1 MKKITRFI
9 TLITL
14 LSASLL
20 FSQDLSDIRIYVNPG
35 HGGHDS
41 DDRYIAA
48 TGFWESE
55 GNLTK
60 GLYLK
65 TLLENMGATVGI
77 SRTTNY
83 TSDDLPLSTISALA
97 NNFQAD
103 FFESI
108 HSNGFNGEL
117 NYTLMLYRGWDPG
130 VTGDNYDMTVTGALF
145 PLAGEMAPIMG
156 DEIYRAHR
164 TTNKHVRG
172 DWSFY
177 SWTDSQGNRSGLGV
191 LRGLNMP
198 GTLSEGSFHD
208 YVPES
213 WRLQNLDYRREE
225 SWAIAR
231 SFVKLYD
238 QPDFPFRNLS
248 GIVRNPLETVP
259 YFYIN
264 GTNDNKKPV
273 NDITASLYQ
282 EGTLVET
289 YTGDNKNNGFY
300 LFDSLAP
307 GTYTLIVEAEDF
319 YPDTQ
324 EVVIGD
330 AFYNHRDVYLVS
342 SQPPV
347 VLASTPTQ
355 DEPSHP
361 AWNPIII
368 YFSHE
373 MDTASV
379 RENLSLDPA
388 EDLIF
393 SWNTELRILTLQAA
407 DDSLAFETLYT
418 LTIGGNT
425 LGSRGLNLDGNRDG
439 IGGDDYT
446 LTFIT
451 SAQDITPPSISS
463 DDMYPRISA
472 ENIET
477 DVVIN
482 LVFDEILADEN
493 IDTNHL
499 KLQNYTDNYFVEVD
513 IIHDIIGNRSVV
525 SLAPVNELN
534 PLSIYRTYVYQGG
547 LKDLFGNYMYDRTRA
562 YRFTTGY
569 AYTSKETVD
578 NFEVNFTKWHEPKYS
593 GSTVGLVTG
602 AVEQTTEKVLPI
614 LNSTQAMKLSYEFDE
629 TADAHLLRAYQD
641 PQSFTFDNSYRLQVY
656 IYGMGNNISFRFA
669 VDDDITGNTGHE
681 VSPWVKVDWY
691 GWRLVSWDIAND
703 GTGEWIGDGSVDGT
717 LRMDSFQFTW
727 HEDANPSG
735 VLYLDELRIVT
746 KTASSVENSL
756 SEIPQSI
763 TLHGNYPN
771 PFNPETTIAF
781 SIPEG
786 QPVTLSVYSING
798 TLIRRYARQ
807 TLSAGYHELT
817 WDGRDQS
824 GKEVSSGEYIY
835 RVETPKQVS
844 AGKMLFLK

>member
-1 MKKITRFI
+1 MKKHTII
-9 TLITL
+9 YTLIFL
-14 LSASLL
+14 LSASFLIG
-20 FSQDLSDIRIYVNPG
+20 QDLSGIRIYINPG

-41 DDRYIAA
+41 DDRYMAA

-77 SRTTNY
+77 SRITNT
-83 TSDDLPLSTISALA
+83 TSDDLPLSTISTLA

-103 FFESI
+103 IFESI

-156 DEIYRAHR
+156 NEIYRAHR

-213 WRLQNLDYRREE
+213 WRLQNLDYRRQE

-231 SFVKLYD
+231 SFVILYE
-238 QPDFPFRNLS
+238 QPDFTFRNLS
-248 GIVRNPLETVP
+248 GYVRNPLEYVP

-264 GTNDNKKPV
+264 GTGDNKKPV
-273 NDITASLYQ
+273 NTITASLYQ
-282 EGTLVET
+282 DETLLVT
-289 YTGDNKNNGFY
+289 CVGDNNNNGFY
-300 LFDSLAP
+300 LFDSLTP
-307 GTYTLIVEAEDF
+307 GTYTLILEAEDF

-324 EVVIGD
+324 EVIIGD
-330 AFYNHRDVYLVS
+330 AFYNHRDVNLIS
-342 SQPPV
+342 SKPPV
-347 VLASTPTQ
+347 ILASTPSQ
-355 DEPSHP
+355 NESSHP
-361 AWNPIII
+361 AWEPVTI

-379 RENLSLDPA
+379 RANLSLAPA
-388 EDLIF
+388 EDLHV
-393 SWNTELRILTLQAA
+393 SWNSELRILTLSAD
-407 DDSLAFETLYT
+407 DDSLAFETQYT
-418 LTIGGNT
+418 LTIGGNA
-425 LGSRGLNLDGNRDG
+425 LGNRGLNLDGNGDG
-439 IGGDDYT
+439 TGGDDFT
-446 LTFIT
+446 LTFTT
-451 SAQDITPPSISS
+451 SAEDITPPSISS
-463 DDMYPRISA
+463 DDMYPLISA

-482 LVFDEILADEN
+482 LVFNEILADEN

-499 KLQNYTDNYFVEVD
+499 KLQNYTDDYFED
-513 IIHDIIGNRSVV
+513 IEIIHDVIADKSVITI
-525 SLAPVNELN
+525 APKTELN
-534 PLSIYRTYVYQGG
+534 PQTIYRTYVYQGG

-562 YRFTTGY
+562 YRFTTSY
-569 AYTSKETVD
+569 AYTSKEVVD
-578 NFEVNFTKWHEPKYS
+578 NFETNFSKWHEPKFS

-602 AVEQTTEKVLPI
+602 AVEQTTDKVLPI
-614 LNSTQAMKLSYEFDE
+614 LNSTQSVKLTYEFDE
-629 TADAHLLRAYQD
+629 TAETHLLREYQD
-641 PQSFTFDNSYRLQVY
+641 PQSFTFDNSYQLQVY

-669 VDDDITGNTGHE
+669 VDDDITGSAGHE
-681 VSPWVKVDWY
+681 VSPWIKVDWY
-691 GWRLVSWDIAND
+691 GWRLVSWDMAND

-727 HEDANPSG
+727 HEDADPAG

-746 KTASSVENSL
+746 KSATSVENPL
-756 SEIPQSI
+756 SEIPQ
-763 TLHGNYPN
+763 TVVLHGNYPN
-771 PFNPETTIAF
+771 PFNPETAIAF
-781 SIPEG
+781 SLPER
-786 QPVTLSVYSING
+786 QQVKLSIYSING
-798 TLIRRYARQ
+798 TLIRHYSAVS
-807 TLSAGYHELT
+807 LSAGYHELM
-817 WDGRDQS
+817 WNGRDQG

-835 RVETPKQVS
+835 RVETPNHVT

>member
-1 MKKITRFI
+1 MKKITFFI
-9 TLITL
+9 TFVSLM
-14 LSASLL
+14 SASLL
-20 FSQDLSDIRIYVNPG
+20 FSQDLSGIRIYVNPG

-103 FFESI
+103 IFESI

-130 VTGDNYDMTVTGALF
+130 VTAENYGMTVTGALF

-156 DEIYRAHR
+156 TEIYNAHR
-164 TTNKHVRG
+164 TTNKYVRG

-177 SWTDSQGNRSGLGV
+177 SWTDSQGNRTGLGV

-208 YVPES
+208 YIPES
-213 WRLQNLDYRREE
+213 WRLQNPDYRREE

-248 GIVRNPLETVP
+248 GVVRNPLETVP

-273 NDITASLYQ
+273 NNITASLYQ

-330 AFYNHRDVYLVS
+330 AFYNHRDVNLIS
-342 SQPPV
+342 SLPPV
-347 VLASTPTQ
+347 VLASTPVQ
-355 DEPSHP
+355 DEASHP
-361 AWNPIII
+361 AWDPITL

-379 RENLSLDPA
+379 RTNFSLNPA

-393 SWNTELRILTLQAA
+393 SWNAELRILTLKAA
-407 DDSLAFETLYT
+407 DDSLAFETQYT
-418 LTIGGNT
+418 LTLSGNT
-425 LGSRGLNLDGNRDG
+425 LGNRGLNLDGNGDG
-439 IGGDDYT
+439 TGGDDYT
-446 LTFIT
+446 LT
-451 SAQDITPPSISS
+451 
-463 DDMYPRISA
+463 
-472 ENIET
+472 
-477 DVVIN
+477 
-482 LVFDEILADEN
+482 
-493 IDTNHL
+493 
-499 KLQNYTDNYFVEVD
+499 
-513 IIHDIIGNRSVV
+513 
-525 SLAPVNELN
+525 
-534 PLSIYRTYVYQGG
+534 
-547 LKDLFGNYMYDRTRA
+547 
-562 YRFTTGY
+562 
-569 AYTSKETVD
+569 
-578 NFEVNFTKWHEPKYS
+578 
-593 GSTVGLVTG
+593 
-602 AVEQTTEKVLPI
+602 
-614 LNSTQAMKLSYEFDE
+614 
-629 TADAHLLRAYQD
+629 
-641 PQSFTFDNSYRLQVY
+641 
-656 IYGMGNNISFRFA
+656 
-669 VDDDITGNTGHE
+669 
-681 VSPWVKVDWY
+681 
-691 GWRLVSWDIAND
+691 
-703 GTGEWIGDGSVDGT
+703 
-717 LRMDSFQFTW
+717 
-727 HEDANPSG
+727 
-735 VLYLDELRIVT
+735 
-746 KTASSVENSL
+746 
-756 SEIPQSI
+756 
-763 TLHGNYPN
+763 
-771 PFNPETTIAF
+771 
-781 SIPEG
+781 
-786 QPVTLSVYSING
+786 
-798 TLIRRYARQ
+798 
-807 TLSAGYHELT
+807 
-817 WDGRDQS
+817 
-824 GKEVSSGEYIY
+824 
-835 RVETPKQVS
+835 
-844 AGKMLFLK
+844 

>member
-1 MKKITRFI
+1 MKKITIFI
-9 TLITL
+9 TLVSL
-14 LSASLL
+14 MSASLL
-20 FSQDLSDIRIYVNPG
+20 FSQDLSGIRIYVNPG

-83 TSDDLPLSTISALA
+83 TSDDLPLSTISAMA
-97 NNFQAD
+97 NDFQAD
-103 FFESI
+103 IFESI

-130 VTGDNYDMTVTGALF
+130 VTAENYDMTVTGALF

-156 DEIYRAHR
+156 TEIYKSHR
-164 TTNKHVRG
+164 TTNNHVRG

-248 GIVRNPLETVP
+248 GVVRNPLETVP

-273 NDITASLYQ
+273 NDVTASLYQ

-330 AFYNHRDVYLVS
+330 AFYNHRDVNLIS

-355 DEPSHP
+355 DETSHP
-361 AWNPIII
+361 AWNPITI

-379 RENLSLDPA
+379 RANLSLTPA

-393 SWNTELRILTLQAA
+393 SWNTELRILTLKAT
-407 DDSLAFETLYT
+407 DDSLAFETQYT

-425 LGSRGLNLDGNRDG
+425 LGNRGLNLDGNGDG
-439 IGGDDYT
+439 TSGDDYT
-446 LTFIT
+446 LTFTT

-463 DDMYPRISA
+463 DDMYPLISA

-499 KLQNYTDNYFVEVD
+499 KLQNYTEDYFIDVD
-513 IIHDIIGNRSVV
+513 IIHDIIGNRSVI
-525 SLAPVNELN
+525 SLAPASELN
-534 PLSIYRTYVYQGG
+534 PQSIYRTYVYQGG
-547 LKDLFGNYMYDRTRA
+547 LKDLFDNYMFDRTRA

-602 AVEQTTEKVLPI
+602 TVEQTTEKVLPI

-629 TADAHLLRAYQD
+629 TADAHLLREYQD

-669 VDDDITGNTGHE
+669 VDDDITGNAGHE
-681 VSPWVKVDWY
+681 VSPWIKVDWY

-703 GTGEWIGDGSVDGT
+703 GTGEWLGDGSVDGT

-781 SIPEG
+781 SMPEG
-786 QPVTLSVYSING
+786 QPVILSVYSING

-835 RVETPKQVS
+835 RVETPTQVS

>member
-130 VTGDNYDMTVTGALF
+130 VIGDNYNMTVTGALF

-641 PQSFTFDNSYRLQVY
+641 PQSFTFDN
-656 IYGMGNNISFRFA
+656 
-669 VDDDITGNTGHE
+669 
-681 VSPWVKVDWY
+681 
-691 GWRLVSWDIAND
+691 
-703 GTGEWIGDGSVDGT
+703 
-717 LRMDSFQFTW
+717 
-727 HEDANPSG
+727 
-735 VLYLDELRIVT
+735 
-746 KTASSVENSL
+746 
-756 SEIPQSI
+756 
-763 TLHGNYPN
+763 
-771 PFNPETTIAF
+771 
-781 SIPEG
+781 
-786 QPVTLSVYSING
+786 
-798 TLIRRYARQ
+798 
-807 TLSAGYHELT
+807 
-817 WDGRDQS
+817 
-824 GKEVSSGEYIY
+824 
-835 RVETPKQVS
+835 
-844 AGKMLFLK
+844 